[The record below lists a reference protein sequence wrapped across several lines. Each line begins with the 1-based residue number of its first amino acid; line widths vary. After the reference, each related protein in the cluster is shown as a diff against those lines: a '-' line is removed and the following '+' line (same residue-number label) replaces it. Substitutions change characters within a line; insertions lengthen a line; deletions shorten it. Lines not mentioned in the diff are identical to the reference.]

1 MTMISYYKDT
11 IKDAL
16 FPKKKGVIT
25 KRNKFLKAV
34 EPPAMSAGEVRK
46 LREKLSLSVSVFA
59 CVMNVS
65 PKTVEAWEAG
75 TNEVGGS
82 ALRLMDI
89 IKKNPDIIL
98 ESGALDDRTA
108 FM

>member
-1 MTMISYYKDT
+1 MSTYYKDT

-25 KRNKFLKAV
+25 KRNKYLVPV
-34 EPPAMSAGEVRK
+34 EPERMSASEIKK
-46 LREKLSLSVSVFA
+46 LRAKLSLSVSVFA
-59 CVMNVS
+59 SVMNVS

-75 TNEVGGS
+75 TNEIGGS
-82 ALRLMDI
+82 ALRLLDM

-98 ESGALDDRTA
+98 ECGALDDKTA
-108 FM
+108 LR

>member
-1 MTMISYYKDT
+1 MSTYYKDT

-25 KRNKFLKAV
+25 KRNKYL
-34 EPPAMSAGEVRK
+34 EPESMSATEIKK
-46 LREKLSLSVSVFA
+46 LRDKLSLSVSVFA
-59 CVMNVS
+59 SVMNVS

-75 TNEVGGS
+75 TNEIGGS
-82 ALRLMDI
+82 ALRLLDM

-98 ESGALDDRTA
+98 ECGALDDKTTLR
-108 FM
+108 

>member
-1 MTMISYYKDT
+1 MSTYYKDT

-25 KRNKFLKAV
+25 KRNTYLVPV
-34 EPPAMSAGEVRK
+34 EPESMSATEIKR
-46 LREKLSLSVSVFA
+46 RTEKLSLSVAVFA
-59 CVMNVS
+59 SGMNVS

-75 TNEVGGS
+75 TNEIGGS
-82 ALRLMDI
+82 ALRLLDM

-98 ESGALDDRTA
+98 ECGALDDKTA
-108 FM
+108 LR

>member
-1 MTMISYYKDT
+1 MSTYYKDT

-25 KRNKFLKAV
+25 KRNKFLVPV
-34 EPPAMSAGEVRK
+34 EPETMNASEIK
-46 LREKLSLSVSVFA
+46 KIREILSLSVSVFA
-59 CVMNVS
+59 SVMNVS

-75 TNEVGGS
+75 TNEIGGS
-82 ALRLMDI
+82 ALRLLDM

-98 ESGALDDRTA
+98 ECGALDDKTA
-108 FM
+108 LR